1 MSITP
6 LSAPIEIKLWEPQI
20 PWIDNLLQAFKPVDQ
35 GGEGHTRVVG
45 QAPTGFGKTTCF
57 CRVIHGTLDL
67 GTPTVVLAH
76 RFKLIEQISARLT
89 SFGIPHGIIAA
100 GYPYQPWHN
109 VQLAMVNTYVNKA
122 KKGLVS
128 KPEFFIYDEGHHS
141 AAATFDYFFD
151 WAPDAW
157 FLAVTA
163 TSERPDGKPLSKRFT
178 KIVLGPS
185 PRYLMDTVNP
195 ATGRSYLVPVEC
207 YTIPDDIDVSHMGG
221 GKDYNQKKL
230 EEATRRSA
238 INGDAVRLYRERCD
252 GIPALV
258 FCVSVEHSKEVAKRF
273 TDAGIPS
280 EALYGSLTQGEQDAI
295 YKRFE
300 NGTTKVLMSCDM
312 ISEGVDLP
320 EVGAIFLMRKTKSVI
335 LYLQAIGRGLRSAP
349 GKERC
354 LIFDMVGLIEIHG
367 MPDAARTWSLEGNS
381 GQVDENKWKQC
392 QACYMWI
399 PMLSRKCKSCG
410 TECGAGVGGG
420 QKRDTST
427 NANVE
432 LGLIDDVKL
441 RERMLKKLLAER
453 KTKEKNKKLHKAQ
466 TLQEFYEIAK
476 EYGYQPGWAM
486 VQWNIWQKR
495 KRGGKR

>member
-76 RFKLIEQISARLT
+76 RKKLIEQISERLT
-89 SFGIPHGIIAA
+89 SFGIPHGIISPDH
-100 GYPYQPWHN
+100 PYQPWHN
-109 VQLAMVNTYVNKA
+109 VQLAMVQSYVNKI
-122 KKGLVS
+122 KKKEVTAA
-128 KPEFFIYDEGHHS
+128 EFYIYDEGHHS
-141 AAATFDYFFD
+141 AAAIFDFLFD
-151 WAPDAW
+151 FAPDAW

-178 KIVLGPS
+178 KIVTGPS
-185 PRYLMDTVNP
+185 PRYLMDTINP
-195 ATGRSYLVPVEC
+195 DTGRSYLVPVEC
-207 YTIPDDIDVSHMGG
+207 YTIPEDLDLSHMGK
-221 GKDYNQKKL
+221 GK
-230 EEATRRSA
+230 EEKALAQESRRAA
-238 INGDAVRLYRERCD
+238 INGNAVKLYREQCND
-252 GIPALV
+252 VPALV
-258 FCVSVEHSKEVAKRF
+258 FCVDVEHAKKTAKKF
-273 TDAGIPS
+273 TDAGIPC
-280 EALYGSLTQGEQDAI
+280 EALYGSLSTGEQEAI

-300 NGTTKVLMSCDM
+300 KGTTKVLTSCDM

-320 EVGAIFLMRKTKSVI
+320 DVGAIFLMRKTKSVI

-367 MPDAARTWSLEGNS
+367 MPDAERTWSLDGNS

-453 KTKEKNKKLHKAQ
+453 KTKEKNKKLNKAQ